1 MYPPGSDIPESRLDE
16 DPTKPD
22 TETKQPPV
30 GAVVE
35 QYALDGGASEVGSLR
50 CENGQLKRE
59 VKRLKEEVASL
70 WLASSQLEAPAVEA
84 ELADIKSRM
93 ATAASHAQLDKSR
106 GDDRNMTLDK
116 LIQCHE
122 QLADFSE
129 ARTQNSSASN
139 EIHRRAPKDCWPSLI
154 NWAQSRDED
163 SLYHRLLDQV
173 NGFWLEVKS
182 LLGGLPCRKV
192 VFPNE
197 MRSKR
202 WSLVPSLQLIC

>member
-1 MYPPGSDIPESRLDE
+1 
-16 DPTKPD
+16 
-22 TETKQPPV
+22 
-30 GAVVE
+30 
-35 QYALDGGASEVGSLR
+35 
-50 CENGQLKRE
+50 
-59 VKRLKEEVASL
+59 L

-139 EIHRRAPKDCWPSLI
+139 EIYCCAPKDCWPSLI

-173 NGFWLEVKS
+173 NGFYKQKTKAQPAAARRR
-182 LLGGLPCRKV
+182 LGPGLPPRG
-192 VFPNE
+192 
-197 MRSKR
+197 RLGQGAHS
-202 WSLVPSLQLIC
+202 